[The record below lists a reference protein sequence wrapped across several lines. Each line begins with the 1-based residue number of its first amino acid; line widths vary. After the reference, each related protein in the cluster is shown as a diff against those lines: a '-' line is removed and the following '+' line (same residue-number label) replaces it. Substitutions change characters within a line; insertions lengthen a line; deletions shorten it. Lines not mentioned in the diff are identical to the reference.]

1 MRFSNKVSLK
11 KREVLQE
18 LYKEF
23 IRNNFITKQENKELL
38 KWIYN
43 GNSPYENPDMGYDD
57 YCKPLSFID
66 DLRIQNQIYEDTKDM
81 TTEQLKEYFDYEE
94 ASSASTT
101 LE

>member
-1 MRFSNKVSLK
+1 MRFSKKVSLEV
-11 KREVLQE
+11 REALQDQ
-18 LYKEF
+18 YKEY
-23 IRNNFITKQENKELL
+23 IQNNSLTKEENKELL

-43 GNSPYENPDMGYDD
+43 GNSPYDNPDMGYDD

-81 TTEQLKEYFDYEE
+81 TTEQLKEYFGYEE
-94 ASSASTT
+94 ASSNMPI

>member
-1 MRFSNKVSLK
+1 MRFSNKVSLE

-23 IRNNFITKQENKELL
+23 IRNNSITKQENKELL

-57 YCKPLSFID
+57 YCKPLSFIEN
-66 DLRIQNQIYEDTKDM
+66 LRIQKQIDEDTKDM
-81 TTEQLKEYFDYEE
+81 TTEQLKEYFGYEE
-94 ASSASTT
+94 ASSTSIT

>member
-1 MRFSNKVSLK
+1 MRFSNKVSLE
-11 KREVLQE
+11 KRQFLQE

-23 IRNNFITKQENKELL
+23 IQNNSITKEENKELL

-66 DLRIQNQIYEDTKDM
+66 DLRIQNQVYEETKDM
-81 TTEQLKEYFDYEE
+81 AVEQLKEYFGYDD
-94 ASSASTT
+94 TT
-101 LE
+101 TEPLILE

>member
-1 MRFSNKVSLK
+1 MRFSKKVSLE
-11 KREVLQE
+11 KREFLQE

-23 IRNNFITKQENKELL
+23 IQNNSITKEENKELL

-43 GNSPYENPDMGYDD
+43 GNSPYDNPDMGYDD

-66 DLRIQNQIYEDTKDM
+66 NLRIQNQIYEDTKDM
-81 TTEQLKEYFDYEE
+81 TIEQLKEYFGYEE
-94 ASSASTT
+94 ASSTSIT